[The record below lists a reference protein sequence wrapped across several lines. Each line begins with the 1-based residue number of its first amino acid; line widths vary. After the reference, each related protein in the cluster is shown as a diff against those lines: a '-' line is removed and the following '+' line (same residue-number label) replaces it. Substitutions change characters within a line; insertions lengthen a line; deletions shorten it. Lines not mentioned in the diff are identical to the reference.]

1 MKKMKEVILTDAIDA
16 LCDGQDVYILT
27 RLTAGTTLA
36 ELAEA
41 DKFIILE
48 DVEPQEAQND
58 ATDAPKKTK
67 PAKKEKKQTP
77 AEKIADPESRKQIDT
92 GKIRALSKAGWTT
105 AAIAAEMRISQPTV
119 LKYIRQETEA
129 ES

>member
-16 LCDGQDVYILT
+16 LCEGQDVYILT

-36 ELAEA
+36 ELAVA
-41 DKFIILE
+41 DSFIILE
-48 DVEPQEAQND
+48 DVEPQEAQD
-58 ATDAPKKTK
+58 EATKVPKKTNT
-67 PAKKEKKQTP
+67 AKKEKKPAP
-77 AEKIADPESRKQIDT
+77 AEKPADPKSGKPIDT

-129 ES
+129 KE

>member
-36 ELAEA
+36 ELAVA

-58 ATDAPKKTK
+58 ATETPKKTK
-67 PAKKEKKQTP
+67 PAKKKQD
-77 AEKIADPESRKQIDT
+77 ADPKSGKKIDT

>member
-1 MKKMKEVILTDAIDA
+1 MKKLKEVILADAIDSLA
-16 LCDGQDVYILT
+16 DGQDVYILT

-58 ATDAPKKTK
+58 ATETQKKTK
-67 PAKKEKKQTP
+67 TAKKEKKQAP
-77 AEKIADPESRKQIDT
+77 AKPADPESGKPIDT

-105 AAIAAEMRISQPTV
+105 AAIAAEMGISQQTV
-119 LKYIRQETEA
+119 LKYIRQETEVK
-129 ES
+129 E

>member
-27 RLTAGTTLA
+27 RLTAATTLA

-58 ATDAPKKTK
+58 ATEAPKKTK
-67 PAKKEKKQTP
+67 TAKKKPAP
-77 AEKIADPESRKQIDT
+77 AEKPADPKSGKQIDT

-105 AAIAAEMRISQPTV
+105 AAIAAEMGISQPTV

>member
-27 RLTAGTTLA
+27 RLTAGTTLG

-48 DVEPQEAQND
+48 DVEPQEAQNE
-58 ATDAPKKTK
+58 ATEAPKKTK
-67 PAKKEKKQTP
+67 PAKKKQEP
-77 AEKIADPESRKQIDT
+77 AEKPADPESGKRIDT

-119 LKYIRQETEA
+119 LKYIRQETEVK
-129 ES
+129 E